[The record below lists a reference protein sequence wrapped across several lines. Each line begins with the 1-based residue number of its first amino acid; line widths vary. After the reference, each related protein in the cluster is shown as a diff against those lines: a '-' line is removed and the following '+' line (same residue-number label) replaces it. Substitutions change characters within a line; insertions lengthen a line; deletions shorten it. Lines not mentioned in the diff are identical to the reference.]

1 MPKRYIILLSFF
13 VALVAT
19 IFLTQK
25 KELDLSKIKPQIG
38 IVSTSSEWVNTQ
50 NAISGMEAQLKR
62 NPHKSSEIKLK
73 LAQAYIQQGRVTGE
87 HSYYDALAFS
97 MVNEVLNDEPQNF
110 EALCCKAT
118 LQASAHQF
126 TEALQTANEAI
137 KINPHNSYIYG
148 VKCDALVELGKYDEA
163 IATGDKMISI
173 RPDIRSY
180 SRISYLRE
188 IIGDYP
194 GAIEAMKLA
203 LQAGFP
209 GLEQTEWVRVYL
221 GHLYESTGKTGE
233 AEMLYNQALINR
245 NLYAPA
251 IAGLARIEKSKK
263 NYTLAI
269 EHYKKAIDLMQ
280 DYSFHH
286 ELALLYQLTNEKENS
301 EKEFQIALD
310 LLLKHKHPTSEENGI
325 GHNID
330 RELALVYTSMN
341 ENEKALNSA
350 FAEYQNRP
358 DNIDVNEVMA
368 WCCYKMLDHKSAQSY
383 ILNALRTKS
392 KNAAL
397 WYKAG
402 LIFKANKYDE
412 LGNKYLAIALKTN
425 PSLDTVV
432 LNQKANTTNIVMR

>member
-25 KELDLSKIKPQIG
+25 KELDLSTIKPQIG
-38 IVSTSSEWVNTQ
+38 IISASSEWINTQ
-50 NAISGMEAQLKR
+50 NAISGMEEQLKR
-62 NPHKSSEIKLK
+62 QPHKSSEIKLK

-148 VKCDALVELGKYDEA
+148 VKCDALVELGKYNEA
-163 IATGDKMISI
+163 ITTGDKMISI

-221 GHLYESTGKTGE
+221 GHLYELTGKTGE
-233 AEMLYNQALINR
+233 AAMLYNQALINR

-286 ELALLYQLTNEKENS
+286 ELAMLYLLTNEKENS
-301 EKEFQIALD
+301 ENEFQIALD

-330 RELALVYTSMN
+330 RELAIVYTSMN
-341 ENEKALNSA
+341 ENDKAFNSA
-350 FAEYQNRP
+350 FAEYKNRP
-358 DNIDVNEVMA
+358 ENIDVNEVIA
-368 WCCYKMLDHKSAQSY
+368 WCCYKMSDYKSAQSY
-383 ILNALRTKS
+383 ILNALRTNS
-392 KNAAL
+392 KNAEL

-402 LIFKANKYDE
+402 LIFKANNYTQ
-412 LGNKYLAIALKTN
+412 LGNKYIDIALRTN
-425 PSLDTVV
+425 PSLDTAT
-432 LNQKANTTNIVMR
+432 LESKTTTTHIVQR

>member
-1 MPKRYIILLSFF
+1 MPKRYILLLLFF
-13 VALVAT
+13 VTLIAT
-19 IFLTQK
+19 IVFTRK
-25 KELDLSKIKPQIG
+25 KEVDLSQLKPQIG
-38 IVSTSSEWVNTQ
+38 IVSTSSEWINTQ
-50 NAISGMEAQLKR
+50 NAISGMEGQLKR
-62 NPHKSSEIKLK
+62 NPHNSSEIKLK

-87 HSYYDALAFS
+87 HSYYDALSFAL
-97 MVNEVLNDEPQNF
+97 VNEVLKEEPENF

-163 IATGDKMISI
+163 IAIGDKMISI

-194 GAIEAMKLA
+194 GAIDAMTLA

-221 GHLYESTGKTGE
+221 GHLYEITGKTKE
-233 AEMLYNQALINR
+233 AEMHYNQALTNR
-245 NLYAPA
+245 KFYAPA
-251 IAGLARIEKSKK
+251 LVGLARIEKSKN
-263 NYTLAI
+263 NYASAI
-269 EHYKKAIDLMQ
+269 AHYKKAIEFME

-286 ELALLYQLTNEKENS
+286 ELALLYRLTNKKEDS
-301 EKEFQIALD
+301 EKEFQIALE
-310 LLLKHKHPTSEENGI
+310 LLLKHKHPTLEENGI

-350 FAEYQNRP
+350 FAEYENRP
-358 DNIDVNEVMA
+358 NNIDVNEVLA
-368 WCCYKMLDHKSAQSY
+368 WCCYKMLDYKSAQSY